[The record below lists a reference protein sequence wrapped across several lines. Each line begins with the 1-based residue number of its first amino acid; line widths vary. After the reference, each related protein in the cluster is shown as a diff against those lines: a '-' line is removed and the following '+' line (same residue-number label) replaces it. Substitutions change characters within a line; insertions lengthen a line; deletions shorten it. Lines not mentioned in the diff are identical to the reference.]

1 MKTDTVQRI
10 DDTEN
15 LYGIHAVREAL
26 LAGRRRIY
34 QIYIAEKR
42 TPKRMKELVSMAE
55 MKRIPVRYVPFE
67 TIRSIV
73 KVEDHQGIGAKASRY
88 PFMDMDRLLSA
99 CKKGLTEP
107 FLLLLDHIVDPQ
119 NMGGLIRTASSAGI
133 HGVIIPKDR
142 SAPPT
147 PAVSKASA
155 GALEHIFITP
165 VTNLVRTIQM
175 LQGKGIWAVGL
186 DQTAKDS
193 IFQSDVS
200 GPVALVVG
208 GEEKGLGTLVRKTC
222 DMVVSIPQIGS
233 IESLNAS
240 AAGAVAM
247 YEIYRQRQ
255 FSENL

>member
-1 MKTDTVQRI
+1 MKRI
-10 DDTEN
+10 GDTEN

-26 LAGRRRIY
+26 LAERRRIF

-42 TPKRMKELVSMAE
+42 APRRMKELVSIAE
-55 MKRIPVRYVPFE
+55 MNRIPVRYVSSE
-67 TIRSIV
+67 TIRSIL
-73 KVEDHQGIGAKASRY
+73 KVEDHQGVGARVSRY
-88 PFMDMDRLLSA
+88 PFINMSRLLSA
-99 CKKGLTEP
+99 CEEGFSVP

-119 NMGGLIRTASSAGI
+119 NMGGLIRTASCAGI

-155 GALEHIFITP
+155 GALEHIFIAP

-175 LQGKGIWAVGL
+175 LQGKGIWAIGL
-186 DQTAKDS
+186 DQNADDS
-193 IFQSDVS
+193 IFYSDVS

-208 GEEKGLGTLVRKTC
+208 GEEKGLRPLVRKSC
-222 DMVVSIPQIGS
+222 DMVVSIPQSGS
-233 IESLNAS
+233 IASLNAS

-255 FSENL
+255 LSGNP